1 MTSADHNTAIAPEA
15 AGAQRRVRSIAPT
28 AIAPLP
34 DRIRAWLVHIF
45 TMSGMAFAALATL
58 ALINQDIAW
67 MWLWLGIA
75 LIVDGVDG
83 FFARKYR
90 VKEVLPWFDGGIL
103 DIAIDY
109 ITWTFIPAIFMY
121 TQLDMG
127 PKPLAG
133 ILTVLVLTSSTLCYA
148 NENWKSVDYYFY
160 GFPAAWNIVA
170 VILYVLQTGPYANV
184 FWVALFIALTIV
196 PFYWTHPFRVKR
208 FMAINLASIFVWIAA
223 TGALVAIFP
232 QQPLWLL
239 IVFVVSGGWFLMTG
253 LVRTLT
259 GPDRPRRRLR
269 RKRTM

>member
-1 MTSADHNTAIAPEA
+1 MSTDNNQSGSAPRRARSIAPEA
-15 AGAQRRVRSIAPT
+15 
-28 AIAPLP
+28 IAPLL

-45 TMSGMAFAALATL
+45 TMSGMAFAALAML
-58 ALINQDIAW
+58 ALINQEIAW

-83 FFARKYR
+83 YFARRYK
-90 VKEVLPWFDGGIL
+90 VKDVLPWFDGGIL

-121 TQLDMG
+121 TQLDLG
-127 PKPLAG
+127 PKPIAG

-170 VILYVLQTGPYANV
+170 VILYVLQPGRYANV
-184 FWVALFIALTIV
+184 FWVVLFILLTIV

-208 FMAINLASIFVWIAA
+208 FMALNLASITVWIVS
-223 TGALVAIFP
+223 TGWLVAIFP
-232 QQPLWLL
+232 HQPMWLMAA
-239 IVFVVSGGWFLMTG
+239 FWVSGGWFISTG

-259 GPDRPRRRLR
+259 GPDRPTRRRGQQPQHDR
-269 RKRTM
+269 ANS

>member
-58 ALINQDIAW
+58 ALINQEIAW
-67 MWLWLGIA
+67 MWMWLGIA

-90 VKEVLPWFDGGIL
+90 VKEILPWFDGGIL

-253 LVRTLT
+253 LVRTLA